1 MEAAAVTLALK
12 SKGGADMLTPVTH
25 ANFVSYEKENSTAK
39 TVQEALDEIN
49 TNFQGEKPGITSRVD
64 ALESSGLGTTQP
76 DNHYT
81 LTAGSTWVCPSD
93 GLLVLSAVYNG
104 DYAYAT
110 IYSEDGRTAL
120 GRLCSYN
127 NNPNGYARICWLF
140 CPKGTKVLLVSRY
153 GLAHPY
159 FYPLTGDNS

>member
-1 MEAAAVTLALK
+1 MEASAVTLALK
-12 SKGGADMLTPVTH
+12 SGNGADILTPVTH
-25 ANFVSYEKENSTAK
+25 ANLVSYEKENSTAK

-49 TNFQGEKPGITSRVD
+49 TNFQGEKPGITSRVE

-81 LTAGSTWVCPSD
+81 LPAGSTWVCPTD
-93 GLLVLSAVYNG
+93 GLLILSATYKG
-104 DYAYAT
+104 SYAYAT
-110 IYSEDGRTAL
+110 IYAEDGITKL

-140 CPKGTKVLLVSRY
+140 CPKGTKILLNSKSGIAY
-153 GLAHPY
+153 PY
-159 FYPLTGDNS
+159 FYPLTGDKL